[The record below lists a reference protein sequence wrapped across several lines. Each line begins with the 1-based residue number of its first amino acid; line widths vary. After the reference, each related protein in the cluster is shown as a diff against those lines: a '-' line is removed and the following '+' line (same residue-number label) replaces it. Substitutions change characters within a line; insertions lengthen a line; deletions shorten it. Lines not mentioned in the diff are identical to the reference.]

1 MSNIDKLLSEA
12 LGLQST
18 EKLELIDKLLASVY
32 PVSKG
37 VEVLW
42 GDEAEERIS
51 SYAKDNLPSID
62 EEATFAKYK
71 K

>member
-1 MSNIDKLLSEA
+1 
-12 LGLQST
+12 
-18 EKLELIDKLLASVY
+18 LASVY

>member
-1 MSNIDKLLSEA
+1 MSNIDKLLSEVLA
-12 LGLQST
+12 DEST
-18 EKLELIDKLLASVY
+18 EKLEFIDKLLASVY

-42 GDEAEERIS
+42 SNEAEERIFT
-51 SYAKDNLPSID
+51 YENGNIPTID
-62 EEATFAKYK
+62 EEITFAKYK